1 MNKNKDLK
9 ILFKYYE
16 ILCETLFEEFDDIFY
31 KKQYINLSKLYFK
44 LCDKME
50 FKHFKHS
57 LYINIMYKEEKQEIP
72 TIEDRYF
79 FSVYKQTKLANTYH
93 NIIVNYYK
101 KINNEI

>member
-16 ILCETLFEEFDDIFY
+16 ILCKTLFEEFDDIFY
-31 KKQYINLSKLYFK
+31 KEQYINLSKLYFK

-79 FSVYKQTKLANTYH
+79 FSVYKQKKFTKRYN
-93 NIIVNYYK
+93 NIINNHFNQ
-101 KINNEI
+101 NNEI